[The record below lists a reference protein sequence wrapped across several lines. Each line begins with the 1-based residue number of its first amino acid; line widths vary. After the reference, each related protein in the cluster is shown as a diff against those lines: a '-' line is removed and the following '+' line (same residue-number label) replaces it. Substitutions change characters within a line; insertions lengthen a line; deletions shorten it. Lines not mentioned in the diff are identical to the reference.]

1 MRRPAMAV
9 ASSVAALA
17 ALLAAGCLRLQPAT
31 VPMRTLDLVVS
42 QPPHRRLVVLLPG
55 RYGSPE
61 NFSYAQFAAV
71 SIAGRV
77 PADVIA
83 ADARVAYYFHGNLI
97 ERLHQDVI
105 LPARARGYD
114 QIFLAGVSLGAT
126 SALLYLGEHPQEIS
140 GVLLMSPYLGKDDV
154 VGEVVAAGGL
164 ARWQPPAAY
173 GPADFERRAWAVL
186 KRMTGGGAVPLYLAY
201 GDHDRFLTSDRLLA
215 AVLPAGHVLIVPG
228 HHDWP
233 TWRVMWSRFL
243 ATGALEQAGGGSA
256 AASQ

>member
-1 MRRPAMAV
+1 MAV
-9 ASSVAALA
+9 ASTAAALA
-17 ALLAAGCLRLQPAT
+17 ALLAAGCLRLQPAS
-31 VPMRTLDLVVS
+31 VPMRTLELVVS
-42 QPPHRRLVVLLPG
+42 RPPHRRLVVLLPG

-61 NFSYAQFAAV
+61 NFTYAQFAAV

-83 ADARVAYYFHGNLI
+83 ADARVSYYFHGTLV

-105 LPARARGYD
+105 LPARAHGYD

-140 GVLLMSPYLGKDDV
+140 GVLLMSPYLGKDGV
-154 VGEVVAAGGL
+154 VGEVEMAGGL
-164 ARWQPPAAY
+164 PRWQPPAAFA
-173 GPADFERRAWAVL
+173 PADFERRAWAVL
-186 KRMTGGGAVPLYLAY
+186 KRMTGGGGGGAVPLYLAY
-201 GDHDRFLTSDRLLA
+201 GDHDRFLASDRLLA

-243 ATGALEQAGGGSA
+243 ATGVLEQAGGASA